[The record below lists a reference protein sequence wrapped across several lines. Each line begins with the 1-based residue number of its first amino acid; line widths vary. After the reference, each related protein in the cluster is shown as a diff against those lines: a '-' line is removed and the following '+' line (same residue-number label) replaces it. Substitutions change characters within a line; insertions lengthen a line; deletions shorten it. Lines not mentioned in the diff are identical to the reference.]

1 MTLAAIINS
10 GQKGGF
16 RVVTKQK
23 DRKPRL
29 VQRLIIRLIVN
40 TGALYV
46 AAWLVPGI
54 HLEGW
59 KAILLAALIFGIVN
73 TLIKPLASVL
83 TCLIQALTL
92 GLFTL
97 VINAG
102 MLYLTVWF
110 AQMLELDFAIDN
122 FWSALIG
129 ALIVS
134 AVSFILTKILR

>member
-1 MTLAAIINS
+1 MFALFTQPDTILPLSQGNCQIQSA
-10 GQKGGF
+10 K
-16 RVVTKQK
+16 
-23 DRKPRL
+23 
-29 VQRLIIRLIVN
+29 IV
-40 TGALYV
+40 
-46 AAWLVPGI
+46 
-54 HLEGW
+54 
-59 KAILLAALIFGIVN
+59 
-73 TLIKPLASVL
+73 IKPLASVL
-83 TCLIQALTL
+83 SCLIQALTL

-134 AVSFILTKILR
+134 VISFILTKILR